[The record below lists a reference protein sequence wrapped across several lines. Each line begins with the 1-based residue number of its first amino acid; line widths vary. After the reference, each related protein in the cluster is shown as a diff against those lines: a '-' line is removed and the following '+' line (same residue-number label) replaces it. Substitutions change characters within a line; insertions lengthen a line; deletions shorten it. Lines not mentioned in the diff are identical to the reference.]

1 MEGSELK
8 LVLEWTE
15 WERLFEE
22 ILTWRD
28 KFDIVVGVYG
38 SEIPNCTT
46 TINLTETAA
55 ARNEVA
61 LSYYSVRGLYVWVVV
76 FAATIKCLA
85 DFMRIITSFSQATA
99 LAGIIHR
106 SLLTI
111 KFRLHNKCK
120 QYQYG

>member
-28 KFDIVVGVYG
+28 KFDTVVGVYG

-55 ARNEVA
+55 A
-61 LSYYSVRGLYVWVVV
+61 LSYYSVRGLYIRVVV
-76 FAATIKCLA
+76 FAATIYSGSYFCG
-85 DFMRIITSFSQATA
+85 DYIF
-99 LAGIIHR
+99 G
-106 SLLTI
+106 
-111 KFRLHNKCK
+111 
-120 QYQYG
+120 